1 MNIIT
6 LDFETYY
13 SKSFSLSKITTEEY
27 IRSPEFEV
35 IGVSVNDELAGKVLQ
50 SGASMFLRKPV
61 EMATFLRAI
70 RVACAGTAQR
80 TA

>member
-1 MNIIT
+1 M
-6 LDFETYY
+6 LF
-13 SKSFSLSKITTEEY
+13 
-27 IRSPEFEV
+27 RSILPDMTGVDVLRMLKADARTRLVPV

-70 RVACAGTAQR
+70 RAACAGTAQR
-80 TA
+80 TT